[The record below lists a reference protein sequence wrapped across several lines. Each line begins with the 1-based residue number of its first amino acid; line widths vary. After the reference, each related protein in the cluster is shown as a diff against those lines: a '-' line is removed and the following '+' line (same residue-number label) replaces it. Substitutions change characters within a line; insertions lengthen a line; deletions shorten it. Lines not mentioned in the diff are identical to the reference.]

1 MLMINANGVLV
12 QPTLSGKDIPVV
24 GVIFEEKLYA
34 VKCAMIALGGKM
46 QTKEQIIDDTVKFA
60 LK

>member
-1 MLMINANGVLV
+1 MINANGVLV